1 MLPSRRLCETTFP
14 ALMLSIL
21 FLRQML
27 PASQLNDHRERD
39 HQRYS
44 RGVDIGENVPH
55 DLLRGITSSLFRGT
69 AERNHCA
76 RRSMFLIYCFPLD
89 DFQVEHEYSVE
100 HRHQQQFYESR
111 DSEASY
117 LRVA

>member
-21 FLRQML
+21 FVRQML

-55 DLLRGITSSLFRGT
+55 DLLRGDHELTLPRYRGAESLCQ
-69 AERNHCA
+69 AQHVPD
-76 RRSMFLIYCFPLD
+76 LLFPT
-89 DFQVEHEYSVE
+89 
-100 HRHQQQFYESR
+100 
-111 DSEASY
+111 
-117 LRVA
+117 